1 MSTLQQH
8 VLAEVSSRPINVE
21 RILYPRSVAV
31 IGASE
36 DTRKFGGRI
45 CKAVVHHRFG
55 GAFFPINP
63 ARDEIFGVPVRRH
76 ISEVE
81 TPVDLALVAV
91 PARQLPEVIRDCGEA
106 GVGACVVITARM
118 EEFDEAGAALQE
130 NLVELARRY
139 GMRLIGPNC
148 MGLVNVHHRLALSST
163 ATLTSFPEF
172 RKGGVGLVS
181 QSGGLLGALL
191 ALAHTHGVG
200 FSSLVTVGNQADL
213 GLCDF
218 LEYLVEDPATT
229 TICLYV
235 EAFKDAARFRAL
247 ALKAR
252 EKGKPVLVV
261 KAGRTAAGQT
271 LARSHTASLAGTYE
285 AFAALAEAAGVLVLD
300 EPGSMILAA
309 GFLDKSRARL
319 RPGQSAISV
328 LGSSGGGS
336 AVIADRLALADI
348 PLGQW
353 RQETRE
359 KLEAHYLSR
368 HIHNPIDLGNRKSNQ
383 GFSALAETIDAIA
396 EDPETGIVSYLFTPQ
411 PMMRETAETIL
422 AAWRRGE
429 KPFLVIADLA
439 DYVPEVRSLLVDSG
453 IPVVSRVDDALRIFS
468 AVKRWLAQP
477 RREAAAPEAG
487 GRIPPRL
494 PALPAGQLTEPET
507 KALLAAYGIRV
518 NREARAENV
527 EAALSLAE
535 TFRYPVV
542 LKGVSREAI
551 HKSDLGLVH
560 LGLEDEAALRRAFA
574 ALTQEGARFREFGIV
589 VAEQV
594 GAGEPVTEVV
604 LGCRHDAEYGP
615 LVLVGFGG
623 IHVEYIRDF
632 AVALAPLSPA
642 DARSL
647 VEKLRLYPLLDGAR
661 NRPRADV
668 EALVE
673 ALVHLSWLAHDL
685 GPRLLELDV
694 NPILVGAAGKGA
706 VAVDGRATLALPLH
720 PSSPASI
727 IKR

>member
-1 MSTLQQH
+1 MSALQQQ
-8 VLAEVSSRPINVE
+8 VLVEASSRPISVE
-21 RILYPRSVAV
+21 RILNPRSVAV

-36 DTRKFGGRI
+36 DTRKFGGRV

-55 GAFFPINP
+55 GAFFPVNP
-63 ARDEIFGVPVRRH
+63 ARNEIFGVPAHRH

-130 NLVELARRY
+130 NLIELARRY

-191 ALAHTHGVG
+191 ALAHAHGVG

-213 GLCDF
+213 ELCDF
-218 LEYLVEDPATT
+218 LEWLVEDPATT

-247 ALKAR
+247 ALEAR

-261 KAGRTAAGQT
+261 KAGRTAVGQT
-271 LARSHTASLAGTYE
+271 LARSHTASLAGNYE
-285 AFAALAEAAGVLVLD
+285 AFVALADAAGVLLLD

-309 GFLDKSRARL
+309 GFLDKSLARL
-319 RPGQSAISV
+319 QPGQGAISV
-328 LGSSGGGS
+328 IGSSGGGS

-348 PLGQW
+348 PLSQW
-353 RQETRE
+353 RDETRK
-359 KLEAHYLSR
+359 KLEAHYLPR
-368 HIHNPIDLGNRKSNQ
+368 HIHNPIDLGNRKSD

-396 EDPETGIVSYLFTPQ
+396 EDPETGIASYLFTPQ
-411 PMMRETAETIL
+411 PMMRETAEALL
-422 AAWRRGE
+422 AAWRRAE

-439 DYVPEVRSLLVDSG
+439 DYVPEVRLLLVDSG

-468 AVKRWLAQP
+468 VVKRWRGHSRAEGERP
-477 RREAAAPEAG
+477 IRFT
-487 GRIPPRL
+487 PPPLSPPSR
-494 PALPAGQLTEPET
+494 PALPTLPAGPLTEPET

-518 NREARAENV
+518 NREAVAENV

-535 TFRYPVV
+535 ELRYPVV

-560 LGLEDEAALRRAFA
+560 LDLKDEAALRRAFA
-574 ALTQEGARFREFGIV
+574 ALTREGARFREFGIV
-589 VAEQV
+589 VAEQIGG
-594 GAGEPVTEVV
+594 GAEPVTEVI

-615 LVLVGFGG
+615 LALVGLGG
-623 IHVEYIRDF
+623 VHVEYVRDF
-632 AVALAPLSPA
+632 AVALAPLSPD
-642 DARSL
+642 DARAL
-647 VEKLRLYPLLDGAR
+647 VESLRLYPLLDGAR

-668 EALVE
+668 EALVD
-673 ALVHLSWLAHDL
+673 AL
-685 GPRLLELDV
+685 
-694 NPILVGAAGKGA
+694 
-706 VAVDGRATLALPLH
+706 
-720 PSSPASI
+720 
-727 IKR
+727 